1 MLIARDDSA
10 IAWAKRKDALRFAR
24 FRVDRIP
31 TPVLEECMKAIRQR
45 GAKREEVLLEALME
59 LYQNMPQRIPA
70 KELSDLDS
78 YRRWEEIRSCSN
90 KELTVTK
97 ELLERIRNL
106 KVYAK
111 LGKQISFQYVPGVPG
126 MANNP
131 FVNEEARDSYFV
143 FEQAVILDFL
153 VDRVR
158 EIGMIKSEQL
168 QLEISFDEHV
178 VEPLGPKLEGQ
189 VRFECGSWDGPLKTS
204 LVMMWELMKPSWCP
218 NLNAD
223 LIWDLTAD
231 VELGES
237 DDESLHDL
245 AMIHHLLALKVKK
258 QSEKTPTEL
267 SLERN
272 FPSIWMRTGEC
283 LVASCGL

>member
-10 IAWAKRKDALRFAR
+10 IAWAKRKDALRFAK

-31 TPVLEECMKAIRQR
+31 THVLEECVKAIRQR
-45 GAKREEVLLEALME
+45 GAKREEVLLRALME

-78 YRRWEEIRSCSN
+78 YRRLEEIRSCSN

-97 ELLERIRNL
+97 KLLERVRSL
-106 KVYAK
+106 KVDAK
-111 LGKQISFQYVPGVPG
+111 LGKQTSFQYVSGVPG
-126 MANNP
+126 MANDP
-131 FVNEEARDSYFV
+131 FVNEEARDLYFV
-143 FEQAVILDFL
+143 FEQAVILDL
-153 VDRVR
+153 WVNRVR

-168 QLEISFDEHV
+168 LLEITFDEQV

-204 LVMMWELMKPSWCP
+204 LVMMLELMKPSWCP
-218 NLNAD
+218 NPNLG
-223 LIWDLTAD
+223 LIWNLIAD
-231 VELGES
+231 VELGEN

-267 SLERN
+267 SDERN